1 MVNSERVCSKS
12 MYGEKRQGNFGISE
26 TISNALGTDALLTVL
41 ANVTNDTKLV
51 KVTSSSLGPER
62 LLERDLHVADKVLVE
77 TALQP
82 DVSEPQQQDV
92 LDHLLSEVMVDPV
105 RLVLGPLFLQRRH
118 HLATRVSV
126 LAKGLF
132 DDDPVGT
139 LGRVTVLLQSLG
151 DDREHARG
159 QGHVEQSVRLLDA
172 SLGLDLFQL
181 LQQGLETRV
190 LVVLSGDVGRDAGK
204 LVELLLV
211 GVLVRLRSVVT
222 GSLDVANLSR
232 VEVVVA
238 HLCVEV
244 SKSDKGFVQRRFGS
258 SCPLRQ
264 IALTRPG
271 ISDDVQIFRQ
281 VTLLEEVEEGREGLS
296 R

>member
-1 MVNSERVCSKS
+1 MARND
-12 MYGEKRQGNFGISE
+12 GISE
-26 TISNALGTDALLTVL
+26 TISNALETNALLTVL

-51 KVTSSSLGPER
+51 KVTSSALGPER

-105 RLVLGPLFLQRRH
+105 SLVLGPLFLQRRH
-118 HLATRVSV
+118 HLATRVSI
-126 LAKGLF
+126 LAKRLL

-139 LGRVTVLLQSLG
+139 LGRVTVLLQPLG

-159 QGHVEQSVRLLDA
+159 QGHVEQSVRLFDA

-190 LVVLSGDVGRDAGK
+190 LVVLSGDVRRDAGK
-204 LVELLLV
+204 LVELFLV

-238 HLCVEV
+238 HLCGGVPR
-244 SKSDKGFVQRRFGS
+244 SPKGFVQRRFGS
-258 SCPLRQ
+258 SWPHAMLHSLVLAYPMMCKSS
-264 IALTRPG
+264 G
-271 ISDDVQIFRQ
+271 K
-281 VTLLEEVEEGREGLS
+281 
-296 R
+296 